1 MDTIRSSW
9 WSITLNNPTEEDRQ
23 TVKGPPPRWLKMIK
37 GQEEVGENG
46 THHLQMVANTEQI
59 RASQLKAWLPRSHIE
74 APKSQKHKDNL
85 INYVHKEE
93 TAVANSRFEIRHR
106 EEQQNLTMAGALTQL
121 AELAFTKE
129 YLEELRDKKE
139 GFGKPV
145 YKNMDAIYEKEYWE
159 CVSILIADNE
169 NLVALYTQPQYLR
182 AWLKTRQVWVAKVEV
197 DRQTQLSIG
206 EATKKLSDI

>member
-74 APKSQKHKDNL
+74 APKSQKHKENL
-85 INYVHKEE
+85 INYVHKDE

-106 EEQQNLTMAGALTQL
+106 EEQHNLTMASVMTLLG
-121 AELAFTKE
+121 ELAWTQERMKE
-129 YLEELRDKKE
+129 EIDKRAADGKKFKLEDL
-139 GFGKPV
+139 
-145 YKNMDAIYEKEYWE
+145 YKDEFWE
-159 CVSILIADNE
+159 AVNIIVADQE
-169 NLVALYTQPQYLR
+169 NLISVFTQTQYLT
-182 AWLKTRQVWVAKVEV
+182 AWIRTRKVWIAKVEV